1 MKHLHAW
8 WGALGDLGQ
17 SVGGLGQSVL
27 SSHPVGPGYGS
38 LVVIFRAGGKYLC
51 QQSHLMALSLANFEN
66 YYFWMVIVIV
76 LYQG

>member
-17 SVGGLGQSVL
+17 SVL
-27 SSHPVGPGYGS
+27 SSHPVGSGYGS

-51 QQSHLMALSLANFEN
+51 QESHLMARSLVNFEN
-66 YYFWMVIVIV
+66 YYFWTVIVIV

>member
-1 MKHLHAW
+1 MLGGVP
-8 WGALGDLGQ
+8 WGIWGSQWGVWGSLFSPPTPWVQ
-17 SVGGLGQSVL
+17 
-27 SSHPVGPGYGS
+27 GYGS

-51 QQSHLMALSLANFEN
+51 QQNHLMALSLANFEN